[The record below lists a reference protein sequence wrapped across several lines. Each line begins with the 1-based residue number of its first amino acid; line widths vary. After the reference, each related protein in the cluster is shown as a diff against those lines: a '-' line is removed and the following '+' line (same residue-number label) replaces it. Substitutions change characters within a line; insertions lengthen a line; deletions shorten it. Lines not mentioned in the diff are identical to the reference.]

1 MTKSNAN
8 GDQQKRGRGR
18 PRTSRD
24 FRIIPI
30 PHANPDAKKL
40 GRAFLALAL
49 LQAAA
54 DSAEASEK
62 EAGDESA

>member
-8 GDQQKRGRGR
+8 DDQPKRGRGR
-18 PRTSRD
+18 PPTSRD
-24 FRIIPI
+24 FRVIPI

-49 LQAAA
+49 LRAAA
-54 DSAEASEK
+54 DAADALEK
-62 EAGDESA
+62 EVGDESA